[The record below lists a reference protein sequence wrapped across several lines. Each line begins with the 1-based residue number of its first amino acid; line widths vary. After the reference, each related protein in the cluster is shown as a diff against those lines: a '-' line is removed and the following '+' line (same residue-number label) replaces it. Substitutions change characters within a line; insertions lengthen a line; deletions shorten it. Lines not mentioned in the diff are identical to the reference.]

1 MQRRKLTVVPTRRVF
16 FEEFLQSD
24 FFMQEDGMTFL
35 VTPTCAKCYRLFGI
49 GEVQEV
55 EIRGNIAR
63 IKINDS
69 TATLNIYTNK
79 AIHVEGV
86 KKAKAGEEKTF
97 LAFLGNVRVR
107 AGAGA
112 GAGKRNILLAEEVG
126 TVDERVRADWVL
138 NTAWR
143 TMERVELIRSTI
155 SSKKKQENVFSDK
168 AILKEALEY
177 YALDNDKLD
186 ALANMTINA
195 VKSLWQR
202 YHTTTKE
209 MIIELVK
216 KAEKVGRGME
226 REKLA
231 QALKSRGLDEAWVEE
246 VTDELIMEGR
256 CYEADG
262 GVLYQYALI
271 KQHPP
276 RKFGV
281 FETRNMK

>member
-1 MQRRKLTVVPTRRVF
+1 MQRKKSTVVPTRRVF

-24 FFMQEDGMTFL
+24 FFIQEDGMTFL
-35 VTPTCAKCYRLFGI
+35 VTPTGARCKRLLGI

-63 IKINDS
+63 IKVDDS

-86 KKAKAGEEKTF
+86 KKTKAGEEKTF

-112 GAGKRNILLAEEVG
+112 RKRNILLAEEVG

-143 TMERVELIRSTI
+143 TMERIELIRSTI
-155 SSKKKQENVFSDK
+155 SSNKKQENVFSDK
-168 AILKEALEY
+168 AILEALEY

-186 ALANMTINA
+186 ALANTAINA

-209 MIIELVK
+209 MILEIVK
-216 KAEKVGRGME
+216 QAEKRGVE
-226 REKLA
+226 REKLV
-231 QALKSRGLDEAWVEE
+231 QALKNKGLDEAWVEE

-256 CYEADG
+256 CYASDS
-262 GVLYQYALI
+262 GVLIVLEDTI
-271 KQHPP
+271 K
-276 RKFGV
+276 KV
-281 FETRNMK
+281 SDI

>member
-1 MQRRKLTVVPTRRVF
+1 MQRKKSTVVPTCRVF

-24 FFMQEDGMTFL
+24 FFIQEDEMTFL

-55 EIRGNIAR
+55 EKRGNIAR
-63 IKINDS
+63 IKVDDS

-79 AIHVEGV
+79 AIHMEGV
-86 KKAKAGEEKTF
+86 KKAKVWEEKSF

-107 AGAGA
+107 V
-112 GAGKRNILLAEEVG
+112 GAGKRNIILAEEVG
-126 TVDERVRADWVL
+126 TVDERVRADWIL

-143 TMERVELIRSTI
+143 TMERIELIRSTI
-155 SSKKKQENVFSDK
+155 SSKKKQEEVFSDK
-168 AILKEALEY
+168 ALLKEALEY

-186 ALANMTINA
+186 ALANAAINA

-209 MIIELVK
+209 MIIEIVK
-216 KAEKVGRGME
+216 KAEKILGGLE

-231 QALKSRGLDEAWVEE
+231 QALKSKGLDEAWVEE
-246 VTDELIMEGR
+246 VTDELIMDGR
-256 CYEADG
+256 CYVSDS
-262 GVLYQYALI
+262 GVLIVLEDTI
-271 KQHPP
+271 K
-276 RKFGV
+276 KV
-281 FETRNMK
+281 SDI

>member
-1 MQRRKLTVVPTRRVF
+1 MQRKKSTVVPTRRVF

-35 VTPTCAKCYRLFGI
+35 VTPTGAKCYRLFGV

-63 IKINDS
+63 IKLNDS

-112 GAGKRNILLAEEVG
+112 GKRNIILAEEVG

-168 AILKEALEY
+168 AILKEALEH
-177 YALDNDKLD
+177 YALDNDRLD
-186 ALANMTINA
+186 ALANTAINA

-202 YHTTTKE
+202 YHTTAKE

-216 KAEKVGRGME
+216 KAEKIGRGVE
-226 REKLA
+226 REKLV
-231 QALKSRGLDEAWVEE
+231 QALKSKGLDEAWAEE

-256 CYEADG
+256 CYESDG
-262 GVLYQYALI
+262 GVLKVMAI
-271 KQHPP
+271 
-276 RKFGV
+276 
-281 FETRNMK
+281 